1 MFLLSVLFKTV
12 VNFVLDD
19 SIIFET
25 IYKPIELKSMQLY
38 LADHPEILNDL
49 QNLAKGQMDQQ
60 DLEVKMEE
68 EELQRYLRQDGM
80 EIGELGKPVEL
91 PKNLS
96 PKLQAKIDYMFNK
109 HFFNE
114 YVSNLI
120 PLERKIKDL
129 RPE

>member
-1 MFLLSVLFKTV
+1 M
-12 VNFVLDD
+12 NFVLDD

-49 QNLAKGQMDQQ
+49 ENLAEGQMDQQ
-60 DLEVKMEE
+60 DLEVRMEE
-68 EELQRYLRQDGM
+68 EELQRYLRRDGM

-91 PKNLS
+91 PNNLS
-96 PKLQAKIDYMFNK
+96 PKLQAKVDYMFNK

>member
-60 DLEVKMEE
+60 DLELRMEE
-68 EELQRYLRQDGM
+68 EELQRYLRRDGM
-80 EIGELGKPVEL
+80 EIGELGKPVDL